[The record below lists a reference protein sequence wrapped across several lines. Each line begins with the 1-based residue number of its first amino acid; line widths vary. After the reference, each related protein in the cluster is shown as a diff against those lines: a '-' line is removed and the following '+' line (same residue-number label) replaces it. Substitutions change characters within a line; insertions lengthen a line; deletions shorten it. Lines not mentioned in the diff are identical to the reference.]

1 MTSEPSHYQMRGH
14 HVPAFKEADIT
25 EIAQKVCTIIGM
37 KKNTFAPNKPE
48 KLVSKLERY
57 GIHVDPIADA
67 DWLDATR
74 ATVDPQTGMIYMP
87 ERLYMELCKGRP
99 EAVRIYLHELG
110 HIFLCHKP
118 MLHFSD
124 SEPRKEHDSEWQAD
138 YFADAIIELLGLVTH
153 DQQLEMK
160 F

>member
-14 HVPAFKEADIT
+14 HVPAFTSEQ
-25 EIAQKVCTIIGM
+25 IAGIAVKVCNIIGI
-37 KKNTFAPNKPE
+37 NRRTFATNRPE
-48 KLVSKLERY
+48 KLVSKLESY
-57 GIHVDPIADA
+57 GIHIDPIADE

-87 ERLYMELCKGRP
+87 ERLYMDLCKGKA
-99 EAVRIYLHELG
+99 EAIRIYLHELG

-124 SEPRKEHDSEWQAD
+124 TEPRKEHDSEWQAD
-138 YFADAIIELLGLVTH
+138 FFADAIIEMLGLVKQ
-153 DQQLEMK
+153 DQQLELK